1 MDSNPIVIGTVV
13 PVLIVAIIT
22 IIGLVVF
29 VIRKRNRKKPKRR
42 QSVEIP
48 KAGKYY

>member
-13 PVLIVAIIT
+13 PVLIVA
-22 IIGLVVF
+22 IGLVVF